1 MRFAIRSEPHVS
13 MEVLKLQRAVRG
25 VSLVPEAWDVGFRLQ
40 SLNAQVAK
48 FCMLHVLGIVG
59 SMSFFQHFSLR
70 DSDVSA
76 AWGFN

>member
-1 MRFAIRSEPHVS
+1 
-13 MEVLKLQRAVRG
+13 MEILKLQRAVRG

-40 SLNAQVAK
+40 SLNAQVAN
-48 FCMLHVLGIVG
+48 FCMLRVLGIVG
-59 SMSFFQHFSLR
+59 SMSFFQHFSLG